1 MIMKRLNKPIAIHK
15 NSQGSLVGN
24 KTNQSNKKTKHY
36 FEHTKHPFLKQSGI
50 IQYYFFVF
58 YQAIS
63 YGFYIH

>member
-36 FEHTKHPFLKQSGI
+36 FVHTKHPFLNNRAFFNM
-50 IQYYFFVF
+50 YFRF

-63 YGFYIH
+63 EKCYIH